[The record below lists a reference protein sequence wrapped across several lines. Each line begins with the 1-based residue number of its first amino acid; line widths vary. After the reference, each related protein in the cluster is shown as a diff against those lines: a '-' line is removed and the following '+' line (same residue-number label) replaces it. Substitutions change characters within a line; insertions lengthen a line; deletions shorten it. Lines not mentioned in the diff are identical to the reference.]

1 MPSRRNF
8 LASASA
14 LSAMSLL
21 RDKSQ
26 VLGAEPKGTS
36 ELVREKMKITKV
48 DTILTG
54 KDVYVKIT
62 TDAGIVGYGELM
74 I

>member
-8 LASASA
+8 LASVGA

-21 RDKSQ
+21 GDKSQ
-26 VLGAEPKGTS
+26 VLGAEPKATS
-36 ELVREKMKITKV
+36 ELAAEKMKITKV

-54 KDVYVKIT
+54 RDVYVK
-62 TDAGIVGYGELM
+62 GIIYRKVAWG
-74 I
+74 